1 VRLGEDEVLDDPRVI
16 RVRYS
21 VKILVW
27 EAS

>member
-1 VRLGEDEVLDDPRVI
+1 MRLGEDEVLDDPRVMRI
-16 RVRYS
+16 RYS

>member
-1 VRLGEDEVLDDPRVI
+1 MRLGEDEVLDDPRVI